1 MKLSDSYETMFDA
14 QHGGF
19 GNSPKFPTSHNLSFL
34 LRYYHKTGNEQ
45 ALNIVEK
52 TLDAMH
58 RGGMYDHIGF
68 GFSRYSVDEKWLV
81 PHFEKMLY
89 DNALLIMTY
98 IEAFQVTGKA
108 KYAEVAE
115 QIITYVLRD
124 MTDEGGA
131 FYSAEDADSEGE
143 EGKFYVWTMDEVED
157 VLGIE
162 EGDLFSETVRY
173 YGVGEF

>member
-1 MKLSDSYETMFDA
+1 M
-14 QHGGF
+14 
-19 GNSPKFPTSHNLSFL
+19 
-34 LRYYHKTGNEQ
+34 
-45 ALNIVEK
+45 VEK
-52 TLDAMH
+52 TLDGM
-58 RGGMYDHIGF
+58 RMGGIYDQIGF
-68 GFSRYSVDEKWLV
+68 GLHRYSTDKKWLV

-89 DNALLIMTY
+89 DQALLIMTY

-143 EGKFYVWTMDEVED
+143 EGKFYVWTPDEVED

-162 EGDLFSETVRY
+162 EGDLFSRTVRY
-173 YGVGEF
+173 YGVG